1 MYVKEYAPLQRAG
14 DRIRTIISF
23 AEYCFLETLMSMILS
38 RLRRGDCFVEVI
50 IGEREQE
57 KGSENFD
64 ECYGNIKRS

>member
-1 MYVKEYAPLQRAG
+1 
-14 DRIRTIISF
+14 
-23 AEYCFLETLMSMILS
+23 MSMILS